1 MNLTGNNHIS
11 SLCQDWL
18 DAKKKLARYKKIEES
33 CKNDL
38 INALNK
44 NKTDVIICGQF
55 EINRKVIKGSAG
67 REITFDDVGTFTG
80 VRKQAISITI
90 NEIED

>member
-18 DAKKKLARYKKIEES
+18 DAKKKLAKYKKIEES
-33 CKNDL
+33 CKIDL

-44 NKTDVIICGQF
+44 NQTDVIICGQF
-55 EINRKVIKGSAG
+55 EINRKTIKSSAG

-80 VRKQAISITI
+80 VKKEATSITI
-90 NEIED
+90 NKIED